1 MAVESFEPFKDFPRD
16 EKLAEQFRSGMRQ
29 EYAAALET
37 VEELA
42 KKLDAEY
49 AFECVVTYHL
59 SKITG
64 GYEEI
69 EHGAFPALIELAA
82 FYLSPRFGLGGER
95 DPGQIQALIDSL
107 DKLNSLRVFVAGLD
121 VDYDDKELAA
131 IRSWVVMRAE
141 TVRGS
146 TYPPQLRRRIEAIQ
160 SPFDDWFAKAAGVSP
175 SRALQIFDAYEEAV
189 NQNFRATKERLSRVM
204 DDVGKLVERFGTDII
219 APTDPEAI
227 KEKDVVRERMASFME
242 EMPASLA
249 PSRKQITERIS
260 DLSAAEWEGLRNLI
274 GLTPESR
281 KTIERPRDVRNR
293 PVYYLSGERFLFFDR
308 CSVYDALFEAFDQ
321 LTRTDQKFR
330 DGKYIPHLSKW
341 TETEVSACLGRV
353 FPAEHL
359 FTSLT
364 YPDPDKP
371 GGEAELDT
379 AVFWPPFSLL
389 GEVKG
394 KQFRPR
400 SRIGDPAR
408 LRDDLRAN
416 IEDAF
421 TQATRAMRYIEGVE
435 VARFTEKASGRVLEV
450 RSGDLQR
457 IFPVSVTLHHFAG
470 LTTQLALLKNIGLF
484 KSSAY
489 PWSVSLGDLDIIT
502 RFVGTPD
509 VFLHYIQRRLDLQRS
524 EKNIMADELDLFGT
538 YLDSRLHPSQFWD
551 STTEDGKNPTLF
563 MISGGSE
570 RFDEWHEAELGRREK
585 HPEIKLDF
593 PPRLTEVLHELR
605 RRGDDASRWIA
616 FALLDLSP
624 GAISQLEQDLADVRK
639 HAEPGT
645 RLPRATL
652 KDGEV
657 AVSIIACNGL
667 SAEELHR
674 QAVFRIN
681 LEKYRLR
688 TTASLLIAID
698 VLNRKQPFE
707 FALWAQG
714 PWEREEIFEQYL
726 TNDKPTAIISDHVPG
741 RNEPCPCGSG
751 KKFKK
756 CCIGKVRLALR

>member
-341 TETEVSACLGRV
+341 TETESPHVL
-353 FPAEHL
+353 
-359 FTSLT
+359 
-364 YPDPDKP
+364 
-371 GGEAELDT
+371 
-379 AVFWPPFSLL
+379 AVY
-389 GEVKG
+389 
-394 KQFRPR
+394 FRQNISSPR
-400 SRIGDPAR
+400 
-408 LRDDLRAN
+408 
-416 IEDAF
+416 
-421 TQATRAMRYIEGVE
+421 
-435 VARFTEKASGRVLEV
+435 
-450 RSGDLQR
+450 
-457 IFPVSVTLHHFAG
+457 
-470 LTTQLALLKNIGLF
+470 
-484 KSSAY
+484 
-489 PWSVSLGDLDIIT
+489 
-502 RFVGTPD
+502 
-509 VFLHYIQRRLDLQRS
+509 
-524 EKNIMADELDLFGT
+524 
-538 YLDSRLHPSQFWD
+538 
-551 STTEDGKNPTLF
+551 
-563 MISGGSE
+563 
-570 RFDEWHEAELGRREK
+570 
-585 HPEIKLDF
+585 
-593 PPRLTEVLHELR
+593 
-605 RRGDDASRWIA
+605 
-616 FALLDLSP
+616 
-624 GAISQLEQDLADVRK
+624 
-639 HAEPGT
+639 
-645 RLPRATL
+645 
-652 KDGEV
+652 
-657 AVSIIACNGL
+657 
-667 SAEELHR
+667 
-674 QAVFRIN
+674 
-681 LEKYRLR
+681 
-688 TTASLLIAID
+688 
-698 VLNRKQPFE
+698 
-707 FALWAQG
+707 
-714 PWEREEIFEQYL
+714 
-726 TNDKPTAIISDHVPG
+726 
-741 RNEPCPCGSG
+741 
-751 KKFKK
+751 
-756 CCIGKVRLALR
+756 